1 MECIHMLNPKYSPKN
16 VVFSLYNL
24 EEGYAP
30 IIADPKNLKPFV
42 HFLSAIRILFYG
54 FSALARLCDLAR
66 KVSRFFADLAEK
78 VSRVFA
84 DLADKVSRVF
94 ADLAKKKSRVFWKT
108 IETSVAKSEMIS
120 EIPRKTIDVW
130 DPPTK
135 SQILTGFLKNHRR
148 FLGLQRYPIR
158 SDILTLTW
166 DLIGLARYSPNHH
179 GFSGNP

>member
-1 MECIHMLNPKYSPKN
+1 MLNPKYSPKN

-42 HFLSAIRILFYG
+42 HFYQLFGFCFTGFRLWLDFVIWPEKFHGFLPIWPKKFLGFLPIWLTKFLG
-54 FSALARLCDLAR
+54 FSPIWP
-66 KVSRFFADLAEK
+66 
-78 VSRVFA
+78 
-84 DLADKVSRVF
+84 
-94 ADLAKKKSRVFWKT
+94 KKITGFLKT

-135 SQILTGFLKNHRR
+135 SQILTDFLKNHRR

-158 SDILTLTW
+158 SDIRTPTW

-179 GFSGNP
+179 GFSGKP